1 MLLHLA
7 AVYSPPAENGLVY
20 FSWKL
25 KLWGDQRKCE
35 EEYSWMNEIWWLVHI
50 RRKLQMSYFWV
61 LSNIWKA
68 VLYNEVDLIL
78 VQGASF
84 EILYR
89 IVLPRLSCCFSPC
102 HSVFF
107 LFYITWHCF
116 KMFVFL
122 CGHVRLF
129 PSCDSLSLFILFK
142 RIDVFYVFNRGWTT
156 WKKLSLRYPYGESLS
171 NTQAS
176 RWENYLCI
184 VSTNE

>member
-84 EILYR
+84 EI
-89 IVLPRLSCCFSPC
+89 
-102 HSVFF
+102 
-107 LFYITWHCF
+107 
-116 KMFVFL
+116 
-122 CGHVRLF
+122 
-129 PSCDSLSLFILFK
+129 
-142 RIDVFYVFNRGWTT
+142 
-156 WKKLSLRYPYGESLS
+156 
-171 NTQAS
+171 
-176 RWENYLCI
+176 
-184 VSTNE
+184 